1 MSGCVRSALG
11 VLVLAVGLAGSACGR
26 YGPPV
31 RASERGAAAPAA
43 SQDLDEELD
52 ENLGPT
58 PPSELPGGADPVAPD
73 PEAP

>member
-31 RASERGAAAPAA
+31 RASERAMPAEERRERDEDLPAPITDPTV
-43 SQDLDEELD
+43 DLD
-52 ENLGPT
+52 
-58 PPSELPGGADPVAPD
+58 DPVVPGEE
-73 PEAP
+73 P